1 MTTIAL
7 DGGILRP
14 LEPVDA
20 GPLALVLTAMDPWAR
35 LGYAAPALE
44 GYLKREDAALTRWIV
59 ERHGKTAGVL
69 ALRSPWLRGPY
80 VELFAILP
88 RHQGHGLGGAVMD
101 WAVKSAAQTA
111 PNLWACVSDFN
122 ASARSFYARHGFA
135 EVTPLDGL
143 VQAGASEILLRK
155 RLGPIN
161 IQRPRLISGRNAFH
175 TENSDTDKHR

>member
-7 DGGILRP
+7 DGATLRP

-20 GPLALVLTAMDPWAR
+20 GPLALVLAAMDPWAR

-59 ERHGKTAGVL
+59 ERHGEAAGVL

-88 RHQGHGLGGAVMD
+88 RHQGHGLGGMVMD
-101 WAVKSAAQTA
+101 WAAKGAAAQAA

-122 ASARSFYARHGFA
+122 ASARGFYARHGFA

-143 VQAGASEILLRK
+143 VQAGASEILLRR
-155 RLGPIN
+155 RL
-161 IQRPRLISGRNAFH
+161 
-175 TENSDTDKHR
+175 K